1 MNSLGF
7 PMNSLAF
14 FNEFTRIP
22 KWVHKNS
29 STNSLKIINKFI
41 WIHPQIQLNLST
53 DSFDC
58 KNFLDIHHFSYI
70 QHFLFF
76 EFIDKIIYEFTDEFI
91 ESNLIIF
98 CDTDRQIKKDRSSRL
113 REWKFVHQFIIFYI
127 QQYMFFNS
135 SIIWWTGCNI
145 WWIGV
150 HHMMDRGTSNDG

>member
-41 WIHPQIQLNLST
+41 WIHLQIQLNLST

-98 CDTDRQIKKDRSSRL
+98 CDTDRQTD
-113 REWKFVHQFIIFYI
+113 F
-127 QQYMFFNS
+127 
-135 SIIWWTGCNI
+135 
-145 WWIGV
+145 
-150 HHMMDRGTSNDG
+150 